1 MHRRHGSDI
10 DRAWLAT
17 ADDCIR
23 RWPHLDGEE
32 RARLLEQAKLLDQT
46 RSWEG
51 LDGLAVT
58 PEMRAIVATHAC
70 LLTVNVGMGVFAD
83 VTSILIAPTS
93 AVRTARHQVDRSI
106 VTESEACVLGESL
119 MHGPV
124 RLAWDQVL
132 EEQSSRRD
140 QSVVIHEFAHKIDMA
155 DGIAGGTPP
164 IADRRQ
170 VQEFERAADG
180 TLEAL
185 RAGTAGRS
193 LRAYAAVNRAELF
206 AVATEAF
213 FLRPARL
220 RSEHPRLYQALAGFY
235 RQKPEAT
242 EPEAGGPD

>member
-1 MHRRHGSDI
+1 MHHRHGPDI
-10 DRAWLAT
+10 DEAWLAT
-17 ADDCIR
+17 AANSIR
-23 RWPHLDGEE
+23 RWRHLDAEE
-32 RARLLEQAKLLDQT
+32 RARLLDQAKLLDRT

-58 PEMRAIVATHAC
+58 PEMRALVAVYAC
-70 LLTVNVGMGVFAD
+70 LLTVNVGIGMLAD

-93 AVRTARHQVDRSI
+93 AVRTARHQVGESI

-124 RLAWDQVL
+124 RLAWDRVL
-132 EEQSSRRD
+132 EEQTREQG

-164 IADRRQ
+164 IADKQ
-170 VQEFERAADG
+170 QSAEFEHAAEI

-185 RAGTAGRS
+185 RAGGAGRS
-193 LRAYAAVNRAELF
+193 LRPYAAVNRAELF

-213 FLRPARL
+213 FLRPAAL
-220 RSEHPRLYQALAGFY
+220 RSEHPRLYEALAGFY
-235 RQKPEAT
+235 RQDPASMDSG
-242 EPEAGGPD
+242 AGRPI